1 MQHNSHKWR
10 SCRKNATARI
20 GLAAYPRH
28 AHFGKYTTPSRI
40 TIFFDAPIRACYYAA
55 LSCVINGSA
64 SREVPNPCN
73 GLVPHRRGVFMGF
86 WCWLFGRSRTPD
98 LGLSDGWKPLGNFFE
113 GLHCPL
119 CGAGPGENGLNF
131 FPLVDE
137 SGPRLD
143 VMMHMP
149 LLHRAK
155 VALCKKCKGRYEW
168 KWIPQEQTAKDLF
181 IVWRPAP
188 PVPCPIP
195 ANATPEERADWELW
209 LQASAAGTT
218 EAFEAYLRDSRLRL
232 FESEANTLL
241 RWKNSM
247 AKPT

>member
-1 MQHNSHKWR
+1 MVLCSAELSKHGIPAPWSPLAGAAVQFNWILSVVLRHPANVPNSML
-10 SCRKNATARI
+10 ARGARRI
-20 GLAAYPRH
+20 KSLTFGLKKVR
-28 AHFGKYTTPSRI
+28 
-40 TIFFDAPIRACYYAA
+40 
-55 LSCVINGSA
+55 
-64 SREVPNPCN
+64 NPCN
-73 GLVPHRRGVFMGF
+73 ELVPHRRGVFMGF
-86 WCWLFGRSRTPD
+86 WSWLFGRSRTPD

-119 CGAGPGENGLNF
+119 CRAGPGENGLNF
-131 FPLVDE
+131 YPLVDE

-155 VALCKKCKGRYEW
+155 VALGKKCKGRCEW
-168 KWIPQEQTAKDLF
+168 KWIPQEQTSKDLF

-232 FESEANTLL
+232 FESAANTLL